1 MSKGK
6 QVSWSWY
13 PRPITTPSGDK
24 TRPVFITGAPRCG
37 SSWVGEVLGNCHTTR
52 YVYEPFN
59 FHWMPALRGKIRHF
73 RYYGG
78 QSEVSPLLQ
87 HVAYGSFHGKQSW
100 KQIARAAYRGYLG
113 AASRTATRVLIKD
126 TTASLISGW
135 IAEQFHA
142 QVLIV
147 MRHPCGFASSLESLD
162 WPLNV
167 NALLNQKEL
176 MRDHLEPY
184 RGILRRAR
192 NDKWLTRGALWGAI
206 HMVFA
211 RQLESHAD
219 WRLIRYEALCG
230 DPIGQFETLA
240 QEFGLE
246 LGHSTRKRITA
257 ICTTDN
263 PDPGSTQRN
272 TSSMPDIWR
281 QRMSPGEIDA
291 VMGIVG
297 EFGLDYYV

>member
-1 MSKGK
+1 MSKDK
-6 QVSWSWY
+6 QVSWAWS

-24 TRPVFITGAPRCG
+24 
-37 SSWVGEVLGNCHTTR
+37 
-52 YVYEPFN
+52 
-59 FHWMPALRGKIRHF
+59 
-73 RYYGG
+73 
-78 QSEVSPLLQ
+78 
-87 HVAYGSFHGKQSW
+87 
-100 KQIARAAYRGYLG
+100 
-113 AASRTATRVLIKD
+113 
-126 TTASLISGW
+126 
-135 IAEQFHA
+135 
-142 QVLIV
+142 
-147 MRHPCGFASSLESLD
+147 
-162 WPLNV
+162 
-167 NALLNQKEL
+167 
-176 MRDHLEPY
+176 

-206 HMVFA
+206 HTVFA

-246 LGHSTRKRITA
+246 LGHSTRQKITA

-272 TSSMPDIWR
+272 SRSMPDIWR
-281 QRMSPGEIDA
+281 QRMSPDEIDA

-297 EFGLDYYV
+297 EFGLGYYMYSELAAQAGLSRSPPCSYSVK